1 MNYLMIQKAVM
12 EIRPNCSAHC
22 DSASCFIH
30 PAVNKQQ
37 SWDILL
43 RLCTLSMRVVEL
55 KNRSLSPVLCA
66 VVWTL
71 LSCGILLS
79 FLFLIFTIRYKNN
92 RIVKMSSPN
101 LNMLTLL
108 GSVLTYTSGFLFAIE
123 DRSPVQGA
131 SPKAV
136 MQAWV
141 WTLCIGSSLV
151 FGPILGKTWRLYRVF
166 TQRVPDRRVIIRDI
180 RLMGLVAVL
189 VVVDVLIL
197 TVWSLTDPVK
207 CSRSVSAVV
216 KVMEFDVRYSLSQMD
231 SCSSH
236 YSVLWVFLLC
246 ALKAGL
252 LVYGTYL
259 AGLTS
264 SVSLPPVNQSLTIMT
279 AVYLATASTALVVP
293 VSLYLHSWP
302 NLVYGMFSGTIFIST
317 TAINCLIFVPQL
329 TQWRQF
335 EEDVNPHSSHI
346 SKYFSSKSL
355 RSSENDIYYL
365 LGEYDSMKRLISE
378 DAASSVVES
387 IAPSGVGRQGFVSS
401 EQLEEILHDLSVDAI
416 SSSLKSPGGKDAVI
430 NSLQEQV
437 TNAKD
442 KLLRLMSG
450 HLQDEREMDS
460 STTNLNSSSTQTTV
474 VPPEPP
480 ASPLPMREMTPPTAL
495 SPPPYVPPPSAPSS
509 PPSSSSYET
518 PPSSQHRESSA
529 SFCPPGPDGGPQ
541 NSQVSQLKLENAGLT
556 KESQPK
562 WNFTST
568 SVSIESSAV
577 MNMPLDSHVN
587 LITLHDSTSLTWSG
601 LPQDAASSV
610 VESIA
615 PSGVGR
621 QGFVSSEQL
630 EEILHDLSVDAI
642 SSSLKSPGGVRRL
655 SNPAANIFSSRSAL
669 QLYFPSISPY
679 MMRKRRPPFHAC
691 RKGPPPYYYPGS
703 APPGCRRTRELKPA
717 SSTNLTHK
725 EPRNTESDGNEDKKE
740 DESSRMWC
748 DSNAPSRS
756 GRRRS
761 RRTHQD
767 CSSVR
772 QPSGPLAGL
781 ERTRAAD
788 SYGYSDSES
797 SSSEDYCYYHRPYCE
812 ACRHSPYASSD
823 SSSSETSDSE
833 YTELDRSSHPVVNFK
848 EDLKPTFV

>member
-1 MNYLMIQKAVM
+1 M
-12 EIRPNCSAHC
+12 EIRPNCSTHC

-43 RLCTLSMRVVEL
+43 RLCTLSTRVVEVQS
-55 KNRSLSPVLCA
+55 RSLSPVLCA

-79 FLFLIFTIRYKNN
+79 FLFFIFTIRYKNN

-131 SPKAV
+131 GPKAV

-180 RLMGLVAVL
+180 RLMGLVALL
-189 VVVDVLIL
+189 VMVDVLIL
-197 TVWSLTDPVK
+197 AVWSLTDPVK

-216 KVMEFDVRYSLSQMD
+216 KVVEFDVRYSLSQMA

-236 YSVLWVFLLC
+236 YSDLWVLLLC

-279 AVYLATASTALVVP
+279 AVYLVTASTALAVP

-302 NLVYGMFSGTIFIST
+302 NLVYSTLSGTIFICT

-335 EEDVNPHSSHI
+335 EEDVNPHPSHMA
-346 SKYFSSKSL
+346 KYFSSKSL

-378 DAASSVVES
+378 
-387 IAPSGVGRQGFVSS
+387 
-401 EQLEEILHDLSVDAI
+401 
-416 SSSLKSPGGKDAVI
+416 KDAVI

-437 TNAKD
+437 KNAKD
-442 KLLRLMSG
+442 KLLKLMSVG

-480 ASPLPMREMTPPTAL
+480 ASPLPMREVTPPAAV

-509 PPSSSSYET
+509 PPSLSSYET
-518 PPSSQHRESSA
+518 PPSSQHRESSP
-529 SFCPPGPDGGPQ
+529 SFSPHSPDGAPQ
-541 NSQVSQLKLENAGLT
+541 NSQVSHLKLENAGLI
-556 KESQPK
+556 KESRPK
-562 WNFTST
+562 LNFKST
-568 SVSIESSAV
+568 SVSAKPSAV
-577 MNMPLDSHVN
+577 TNMPLESPVN
-587 LITLHDSTSLTWSG
+587 LITLHDSTSPAWPG
-601 LPQDAASSV
+601 PPPDATGSV
-610 VESIA
+610 VESIV

-642 SSSLKSPGGVRRL
+642 SSSLRSPNGVRRP
-655 SNPAANIFSSRSAL
+655 SNPAPKIFSSQSAL
-669 QLYFPSISPY
+669 QLYLPSISPY

-703 APPGCRRTRELKPA
+703 APPGCRRVRELKPA
-717 SSTNLTHK
+717 SSTSLTHK
-725 EPRNTESDGNEDKKE
+725 ESHNMESEGNEDDKE
-740 DESSRMWC
+740 DRSSRTWC
-748 DSNAPSRS
+748 DSNSQSQS

-761 RRTHQD
+761 RRTHRD
-767 CSSVR
+767 CSSVG
-772 QPSGPLAGL
+772 QPPGSLAGL
-781 ERTRAAD
+781 EQTGAAD

-812 ACRHSPYASSD
+812 ACMHSPYASSD

>member
-1 MNYLMIQKAVM
+1 M
-12 EIRPNCSAHC
+12 EIRPNCSTYC

-37 SWDILL
+37 SLDILL
-43 RLCTLSMRVVEL
+43 RLCTLFTRMVEVQS
-55 KNRSLSPVLCA
+55 RSLSPVLCA

-79 FLFLIFTIRYKNN
+79 CLFLIFTIRYKNN

-108 GSVLTYTSGFLFAIE
+108 GSVLTYTSSFLFALE
-123 DRSPVQGA
+123 DRSSGQEAG
-131 SPKAV
+131 PKIV
-136 MQAWV
+136 LQPWV

-180 RLMGLVAVL
+180 RLMGLVALL
-189 VVVDVLIL
+189 VMVDVLIL
-197 TVWSLTDPVK
+197 AVWSLTDPVT
-207 CSRSVSAVV
+207 CSQSVSAVV
-216 KVMEFDVRYSLSQMD
+216 KVVEFDVRYSLSQMG

-236 YSVLWVFLLC
+236 YSDLWVLLLC
-246 ALKAGL
+246 AVKAGL

-259 AGLTS
+259 AGLTC

-279 AVYLATASTALVVP
+279 AVYLVAASTTLAIP

-302 NLVYGMFSGTIFIST
+302 NLVYGMLSGTIFICT

-335 EEDVNPHSSHI
+335 EEDVNPHPSHMA
-346 SKYFSSKSL
+346 KYFSSKSL

-378 DAASSVVES
+378 
-387 IAPSGVGRQGFVSS
+387 
-401 EQLEEILHDLSVDAI
+401 
-416 SSSLKSPGGKDAVI
+416 KDAVI

-437 TNAKD
+437 KNAKD
-442 KLLRLMSG
+442 KLLKLMSVG

-480 ASPLPMREMTPPTAL
+480 ASPLPMREVTATAAL
-495 SPPPYVPPPSAPSS
+495 SPSLYMPPPPPTLSA
-509 PPSSSSYET
+509 YET
-518 PPSSQHRESSA
+518 PPSSQIRESLP
-529 SFCPPGPDGGPQ
+529 SFSPHSPDRAPQ
-541 NSQVSQLKLENAGLT
+541 NSQVSQLKLENASLT

-562 WNFTST
+562 LNFKST
-568 SVSIESSAV
+568 SVSVEPSVV
-577 MNMPLDSHVN
+577 MNMPLDSPAN
-587 LITLHDSTSLTWSG
+587 LITLHDSTSPAWSDPPPG
-601 LPQDAASSV
+601 AAGSAL
-610 VESIA
+610 ESFV

-642 SSSLKSPGGVRRL
+642 SSSLRSPDGVRRP
-655 SNPAANIFSSRSAL
+655 SNPAPDIFSSRSNL
-669 QLYFPSISPY
+669 QLYLPSISPY

-703 APPGCRRTRELKPA
+703 APPGCRRGREQKTG
-717 SSTNLTHK
+717 SSTSLTHK
-725 EPRNTESDGNEDKKE
+725 ESHNRESERNEAKKE
-740 DESSRMWC
+740 DESSKTWC
-748 DSNAPSRS
+748 DSNTQSRP

-761 RRTHQD
+761 RPTHRD

-772 QPSGPLAGL
+772 QPSDSLVGL
-781 ERTRAAD
+781 ERTGAAD

-812 ACRHSPYASSD
+812 TCMHSPYASSD
-823 SSSSETSDSE
+823 SSSSSETSDSE
-833 YTELDRSSHPVVNFK
+833 YTELDRLSHPVVNFK

>member
-1 MNYLMIQKAVM
+1 M
-12 EIRPNCSAHC
+12 EIRPNCSANC

-43 RLCTLSMRVVEL
+43 RLCTLSTRVVEVQS
-55 KNRSLSPVLCA
+55 RSLSPVLCA

-79 FLFLIFTIRYKNN
+79 FLFLLFTIRYKNN

-101 LNMLTLL
+101 LNILTVL
-108 GSVLTYTSGFLFAIE
+108 GSVLAYTSGFLYAIE
-123 DRSPVQGA
+123 DRSPVQGTG
-131 SPKAV
+131 PKAV

-141 WTLCIGSSLV
+141 WTLCVGSSLV

-180 RLMGLVAVL
+180 RLMGLVALLVL
-189 VVVDVLIL
+189 VDVLIL
-197 TVWSLTDPVK
+197 SLWSLTDPVK
-207 CSRSVSAVV
+207 CSRAVSAVV
-216 KVMEFDVRYSLSQMD
+216 KVVEVDVHYSLSQMD

-236 YSVLWVFLLC
+236 YSVLWVLLLC
-246 ALKAGL
+246 ALKASL

-279 AVYLATASTALVVP
+279 AVYLVTASTALAIP

-302 NLVYGMFSGTIFIST
+302 NLVYGMLSGTIFICT

-335 EEDVNPHSSHI
+335 EEDLNPHSSHMA
-346 SKYFSSKSL
+346 KYFSSKSL

-378 DAASSVVES
+378 
-387 IAPSGVGRQGFVSS
+387 
-401 EQLEEILHDLSVDAI
+401 
-416 SSSLKSPGGKDAVI
+416 KDAVI

-437 TNAKD
+437 MNAKD
-442 KLLRLMSG
+442 KLLKLMSVS
-450 HLQDEREMDS
+450 HLQDERDMDS
-460 STTNLNSSSTQTTV
+460 SITNLNSSFTQTTV
-474 VPPEPP
+474 IPPEPP
-480 ASPLPMREMTPPTAL
+480 ALLLPMREVTPPTTL
-495 SPPPYVPPPSAPSS
+495 SLPPYAPPPSAPSS
-509 PPSSSSYET
+509 PPSLTSYET
-518 PPSSQHRESSA
+518 PPSSQHRESSP
-529 SFCPPGPDGGPQ
+529 SFCPPGTDGAPQ
-541 NSQVSQLKLENAGLT
+541 NSQVSHLKLENAGLT
-556 KESQPK
+556 KESLPK
-562 WNFTST
+562 LNFTST

-587 LITLHDSTSLTWSG
+587 LITLHDSTSPAWSG
-601 LPQDAASSV
+601 LPPDAAGLV
-610 VESIA
+610 VESIVH
-615 PSGVGR
+615 SGVGR

-642 SSSLKSPGGVRRL
+642 SSSIRSPGGVRRQ
-655 SNPAANIFSSRSAL
+655 SNPAPDIFSTRSAL

-691 RKGPPPYYYPGS
+691 RKDPPPYYYPGS
-703 APPGCRRTRELKPA
+703 APPGSRRARDTA
-717 SSTNLTHK
+717 SSSNLTHK
-725 EPRNTESDGNEDKKE
+725 KPRNTENDGNEDEKE
-740 DESSRMWC
+740 DESSRKRC
-748 DSNAPSRS
+748 DSNTPSRS

-761 RRTHQD
+761 RHTHQD
-767 CSSVR
+767 CSSVGH
-772 QPSGPLAGL
+772 PSGPLAGL
-781 ERTRAAD
+781 ERTRVAD
-788 SYGYSDSES
+788 SYGYSDSET

-812 ACRHSPYASSD
+812 ACRHTPYSSSD
-823 SSSSETSDSE
+823 SSSSETSDSD